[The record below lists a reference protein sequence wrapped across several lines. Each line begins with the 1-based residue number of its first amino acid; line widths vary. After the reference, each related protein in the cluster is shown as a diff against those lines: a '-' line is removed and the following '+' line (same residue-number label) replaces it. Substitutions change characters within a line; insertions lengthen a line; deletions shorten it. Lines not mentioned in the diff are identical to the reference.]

1 MADHRP
7 IGIFDSGVGG
17 LTVAREV
24 FKLLPQEHVVYFG
37 DVGRT
42 PYGGR
47 SKEIITHF
55 TRQDLTF
62 LSEQNVK
69 FIICACNTVS
79 SVALDELRN
88 EFKIEMIGVIEPGAR
103 AAAEKTKSGRI
114 GIIGTQATINSN
126 AYARYIHQIDPKLK
140 VFSLACPLFVPL
152 VEEGYIDKEATH
164 LIARDYL
171 RTMQDVDVD
180 TLVLGC
186 THYPLLKDVIS
197 GVMGHKVVLIESGEV
212 IAKVVNRFLADNGLL
227 NPPASPKPRSR
238 KGEQKFFVSDVP
250 DKFTNLAS
258 RFLGQPVDKVTRV
271 DISEY

>member
-1 MADHRP
+1 MPDKRA

-24 FKLLPQEHVVYFG
+24 FKLLPHESVVYFG

-62 LSEQNVK
+62 LNEQDVK
-69 FIICACNTVS
+69 FIICACNTAS
-79 SVALDELRN
+79 AVALDEVQKDY
-88 EFKIEMIGVIEPGAR
+88 KIEMIGVIEPGAK
-103 AAAEKTKSGRI
+103 AAAEKTKGGRI
-114 GIIGTQATINSN
+114 GVIGTQATINSN
-126 AYARYIHQIDPKLK
+126 AYARVIHRIDPKLK

-152 VEEGYIDKEATH
+152 VEEGYIEKDATH

-171 RTMQDVDVD
+171 QTMLDVEID

-197 GVMGHKVVLIESGEV
+197 GVMGEGVVLVDSGEV
-212 IAKVVNRFLADNGLL
+212 IAKDVYRFLSDKNLL
-227 NPPASPKPRSR
+227 NPKSPQKTGKS
-238 KGEQKFFVSDVP
+238 GEQKFFVSDVP
-250 DKFTNLAS
+250 DKFTNLAA
-258 RFLGQPVDKVTRV
+258 RFLGRPVDKVTRV
-271 DISEY
+271 DISGY